1 VICAWL
7 NQRSEY
13 RCCRSLKVRIRSPRM
28 PRRARVCCQES
39 SSSKLKVYILRA
51 EEATLDGGDNL
62 RFPSCDPAQ
71 SAGPRKIGQ
80 GKRISKRTY
89 DYLLHGKEPANE
101 RGHTVP
107 GTWLIEEHSAAAKEV
122 SRAAK
127 LAAAG
132 GAR

>member
-1 VICAWL
+1 VL
-7 NQRSEY
+7 
-13 RCCRSLKVRIRSPRM
+13 SLAQSSYSQPPDASPREGLL
-28 PRRARVCCQES
+28 PGKQLIQAQGVHRAS
-39 SSSKLKVYILRA
+39 GLRA

-132 GAR
+132 GGR